1 MKQHGLLSLLAAL
14 FLAAGAHAA
23 DIQRMDPPFW
33 YAGMKNHELQVMF
46 YGKDIAQA
54 EFSLKS
60 YPGVRVKE
68 VAKVKNPNYLIVY
81 LDVTEKARP
90 GTMTFR
96 FKEGRSVTEKAFELR
111 PRNTKTGAQGFSTKD
126 VLYLIMP
133 DRFANGNPANDDWE
147 QFKADRRNGGGHH
160 GGDLQGIRD
169 HLGYIDS
176 LGVTAVWLNPVQ
188 YNRSNASHGY
198 AISDFYLID
207 PRLGTNEEYCGLVD
221 AAHGRNIKVVMDMI
235 FNHSGSTHWWL
246 EDIPDDDWFNQD
258 AFAKKLSERQRQGPP
273 EGGFRRGPRGNDG
286 LTTTTHYKWVLMD
299 PHAPQSEK
307 DVLVDGWFSGGMPD
321 LNQRNR
327 HLATY
332 LIQNSVWWI
341 EYARIDGIRMDTYP
355 YADYDFMVRWCRE
368 IEDEYPDFNI
378 VGEGWY
384 PRNSAA
390 GWWQRGSALNPSDT
404 HLKTVMDFDLT
415 FTIQREILK
424 ESNTSEGSEAGLF
437 KVYETVAQDFLIPDP
452 DHVLTFLDN
461 HDISRFMQPGDPVWK
476 FKQGLAFLVTS
487 RGIPQ
492 IYYGTE
498 IAMAGPDQLRGDF
511 PGGWKEDPASAFTA
525 AGRTPVQNEC
535 WDFASRLLTWRRTSK
550 AVTEGRLVHYT
561 PDNQTKCYVY
571 ARIAGDDTVLVI
583 LNGSDAESQV
593 DMARFADVVGDHT
606 FGVDVVT
613 GETVDLTSTV
623 RMAPRGVYV
632 LELRSAEVPAAPYAV
647 FSEGLIDRIQPEG
660 WLKEILQ
667 RQRDGL
673 TGHPEAMAYPY
684 NSVLWAGTLERDFES
699 RGADWWRFEQTA
711 YYLDGL
717 TRLGFLLDDKHFLDV
732 WQENIDYVLAHPLP
746 FKAGLTP
753 EELAARET
761 GRPRRNFDA
770 EVSADPRARARAA
783 QMQARRER
791 ENRIAATDRPEGRLG
806 PETGSMAWPWAVFFR
821 AVKAYYEATG
831 DPRIP
836 AALEKNYL
844 SYSVPELAMN
854 RFVVNVEGMLWT
866 YSLTGDRRLL
876 DRAVAAWEEGA
887 SELTQAN
894 ALDDSEFHMHGV
906 TMNELLKIP
915 MLLYSYTGEQQYLD
929 AALHAM
935 KKMEGPNLLVDGI
948 NSSSEA
954 LAGNDPLASHET
966 CDVSDYTW
974 TLGYYLM
981 TTGDGQWADRI
992 EKGIFNGGLG
1002 SITKDFKS
1010 MQYFSCP
1017 NQVIATGNSNHN
1029 GFKHGLTWMAYR
1041 PIHET
1046 ECCIGNLHRFLPNY
1060 VARMWLKD
1068 RKGHPVAAL
1077 YGPSSVEY
1085 DLGEGIVVRI
1095 QEETGYPFEEQVRFH
1110 FTFLRDGKETDQLVD
1125 MDFTYRIPGW
1135 CKASAPGFKTVGKA
1149 WRTGD
1154 VLTVDL
1160 PMDIEIVDNP
1170 GTGTAVQRGP
1180 ILYAFPVPVKVEED
1194 PKVYENLAGK
1204 VSANP
1209 EFKSWSMTPA
1219 GKWNYALVRNQL
1231 TGLQV
1236 RPTGAEGFPFDPA
1249 SVPLKIRVPVVGVKG
1264 WTLQEN
1270 RYTPALP
1277 EKVEAEGP
1285 VEYID
1290 LVPYGSTTLRLT
1302 LFPEVNR

>member
-1 MKQHGLLSLLAAL
+1 MLAAL
-14 FLAAGAHAA
+14 FLAVGAHAA

-33 YAGMKNHELQVMF
+33 YAGMKT
-46 YGKDIAQA
+46 
-54 EFSLKS
+54 
-60 YPGVRVKE
+60 YPGVKVKE

-96 FKEGRSVTEKAFELR
+96 FKEGRTVTEKAFELR

-133 DRFANGNPANDDWE
+133 DRFANGNPSNDDWE

-235 FNHSGSTHWWL
+235 FNHSGSSHWWI

-258 AFAKKLSERQRQGPP
+258 AYAKKLSERQRQGPP

-355 YADYDFMVRWCRE
+355 YADYDFMTRWCKE

-535 WDFASRLLTWRRTSK
+535 WDFASKLLTWRQTSK

-583 LNGSDAESQV
+583 LNGSDAERELN
-593 DMARFADVVGDHT
+593 MARFADVIGTHPI
-606 FGVDVVT
+606 GVDVVT
-613 GETVDLTSTV
+613 GETVNLTSTV
-623 RMAPRGVYV
+623 RIAPRGVFV
-632 LELRSAEVPAAPYAV
+632 LEL
-647 FSEGLIDRIQPEG
+647 
-660 WLKEILQ
+660 K
-667 RQRDGL
+667 
-673 TGHPEAMAYPY
+673 
-684 NSVLWAGTLERDFES
+684 
-699 RGADWWRFEQTA
+699 
-711 YYLDGL
+711 
-717 TRLGFLLDDKHFLDV
+717 
-732 WQENIDYVLAHPLP
+732 
-746 FKAGLTP
+746 
-753 EELAARET
+753 
-761 GRPRRNFDA
+761 
-770 EVSADPRARARAA
+770 
-783 QMQARRER
+783 
-791 ENRIAATDRPEGRLG
+791 
-806 PETGSMAWPWAVFFR
+806 
-821 AVKAYYEATG
+821 
-831 DPRIP
+831 
-836 AALEKNYL
+836 
-844 SYSVPELAMN
+844 
-854 RFVVNVEGMLWT
+854 
-866 YSLTGDRRLL
+866 
-876 DRAVAAWEEGA
+876 
-887 SELTQAN
+887 
-894 ALDDSEFHMHGV
+894 
-906 TMNELLKIP
+906 
-915 MLLYSYTGEQQYLD
+915 
-929 AALHAM
+929 
-935 KKMEGPNLLVDGI
+935 
-948 NSSSEA
+948 
-954 LAGNDPLASHET
+954 
-966 CDVSDYTW
+966 
-974 TLGYYLM
+974 
-981 TTGDGQWADRI
+981 
-992 EKGIFNGGLG
+992 
-1002 SITKDFKS
+1002 
-1010 MQYFSCP
+1010 
-1017 NQVIATGNSNHN
+1017 
-1029 GFKHGLTWMAYR
+1029 
-1041 PIHET
+1041 
-1046 ECCIGNLHRFLPNY
+1046 
-1060 VARMWLKD
+1060 
-1068 RKGHPVAAL
+1068 
-1077 YGPSSVEY
+1077 
-1085 DLGEGIVVRI
+1085 
-1095 QEETGYPFEEQVRFH
+1095 
-1110 FTFLRDGKETDQLVD
+1110 
-1125 MDFTYRIPGW
+1125 
-1135 CKASAPGFKTVGKA
+1135 
-1149 WRTGD
+1149 
-1154 VLTVDL
+1154 
-1160 PMDIEIVDNP
+1160 
-1170 GTGTAVQRGP
+1170 
-1180 ILYAFPVPVKVEED
+1180 
-1194 PKVYENLAGK
+1194 
-1204 VSANP
+1204 
-1209 EFKSWSMTPA
+1209 
-1219 GKWNYALVRNQL
+1219 
-1231 TGLQV
+1231 
-1236 RPTGAEGFPFDPA
+1236 
-1249 SVPLKIRVPVVGVKG
+1249 
-1264 WTLQEN
+1264 
-1270 RYTPALP
+1270 
-1277 EKVEAEGP
+1277 
-1285 VEYID
+1285 
-1290 LVPYGSTTLRLT
+1290 
-1302 LFPEVNR
+1302 